1 MLKTQNPE
9 PRTQNPGTVILQDDR
24 PKEHCGVFGIYGH
37 PDAARITFFGLY
49 ALQHRGQE
57 SCGIVAGDGARVRMH
72 RGLGLVP
79 EVFNPAVLDE
89 LPGHLA
95 IGHVRYS
102 TTGST
107 MLINAQPFVVQH
119 GGLMI
124 AIGHNGTLT
133 NARQIRCRLEEE
145 GSTFQSTMD
154 TEVIVHLMARHRRGN
169 LIDLIDSLA
178 AALAE
183 VKGSYSLVISTA
195 DQVIAARDP
204 HGFRPLCLGQLN
216 GSWVVASE
224 TCALD
229 LIQADYW
236 REVEPG
242 EIVVMDKNGLHSHKP
257 FAPAPPH
264 YCIFEYVYFARPD
277 SLVYGQSVYLVRKR
291 LGAALAREHPLP
303 GHLVMPFPDSGTYA
317 ALGYAA
323 ATGLPFEMGV
333 IRNHY
338 VGRTFIQPSQS
349 MRDFSVRIKLNPVRD
364 ILKGKRVVVIEDSI
378 IRGTT
383 TRSRVKSLREAGA
396 KEVSMVV
403 SCPPHRFPCYY
414 GIDFSSKG
422 ELIAS
427 QQEVD
432 QIRDFLGLDY
442 LGYLSLEGLVEATQI
457 NHSDFCLSCF
467 SGDYPVPL
475 ESDFSKTCFEDDV
488 CSASHGQS
496 LLPPVCGIGVK
507 GEKGKRRKG

>member
-1 MLKTQNPE
+1 MNSTGNRQPE
-9 PRTQNPGTVILQDDR
+9 TANLVVRQDGKPR
-24 PKEHCGVFGIYGH
+24 EHCGVFGIYGH
-37 PDAARITFFGLY
+37 PDAARITYFGLY

-57 SCGIVAGDGARVRMH
+57 SCGIVAGDGTRVRMH

-79 EVFNPAVLDE
+79 EVFNPDRLDQ

-119 GGLMI
+119 GGQMI

-133 NARQIRCRLEEE
+133 NARDIRCRLEAA
-145 GSTFQSTMD
+145 GSIFQSTMD
-154 TEVIVHLMARHRRGN
+154 TEIIVHLMARHPGADVVES
-169 LIDLIDSLA
+169 LINALDL
-178 AALAE
+178 
-183 VKGSYSLVISTA
+183 VKGSYSLVVSTA
-195 DQVIAARDP
+195 DKVIAARDP
-204 HGFRPLCLGQLN
+204 YGFRPLCLGQVN

-229 LIQADYW
+229 LIQADYI
-236 REVEPG
+236 RDVEPG
-242 EIVVMDKNGLHSHKP
+242 EIVVMDQNGLHSHKP
-257 FAPAPPH
+257 FAPVPPR

-277 SLVYGQSVYLVRKR
+277 SLVYGQSVYQVRKR
-291 LGAALAREHPLP
+291 LGAALAREHPLTAD
-303 GHLVMPFPDSGTYA
+303 LVMPFPDSGTYA
-317 ALGYAA
+317 ALGYTA
-323 ATGLPFEMGV
+323 ATGIPFEMGV

-364 ILKGKRVVVIEDSI
+364 ILKGQRVVVIEDSI

-396 KEVSMVV
+396 KEVSMLV

-427 QQEVD
+427 QQEIN

-442 LGYLSLEGLVEATQI
+442 LGYLSLEGLVDATQL
-457 NHSDFCLSCF
+457 NPSDFCLSCF

-488 CSASHGQS
+488 CSASHGES
-496 LLPPVCGIGVK
+496 LLPPVCGFGGT
-507 GEKGKRRKG
+507 GETSKRQDG